1 MKKQKQEKESVRKK
15 ENESES
21 VRKREKERV
30 TVCDVRSP
38 HNLNESSVN
47 PKSTSNQS
55 SKPCTVL
62 QYPSKK
68 VLCALSVLSV
78 LSVMTHLPNAS
89 VVCFECVECVDTLA

>member
-68 VLCALSVLSV
+68 VLCALPALSSRKSNSIAYNLTQLLIISFSVFLS
-78 LSVMTHLPNAS
+78 L
-89 VVCFECVECVDTLA
+89 